1 MNISSDF
8 HLQLVIFVRP
18 LRPLCSIYP
27 VYSLQS
33 IREILLVGHRQAVAW
48 IDDWYGMTIEDVRD
62 YEKKMQQET
71 NERLLQEMENQP
83 DETDSAA
90 ATPTTPSAKKGWFS
104 WS

>member
-1 MNISSDF
+1 M
-8 HLQLVIFVRP
+8 
-18 LRPLCSIYP
+18 
-27 VYSLQS
+27 
-33 IREILLVGHRQAVAW
+33 GHRQAVAW

-83 DETDSAA
+83 DETDSTA

>member
-1 MNISSDF
+1 M
-8 HLQLVIFVRP
+8 R
-18 LRPLCSIYP
+18 
-27 VYSLQS
+27 
-33 IREILLVGHRQAVAW
+33 
-48 IDDWYGMTIEDVRD
+48 
-62 YEKKMQQET
+62 KKMQQET

>member
-1 MNISSDF
+1 M
-8 HLQLVIFVRP
+8 
-18 LRPLCSIYP
+18 
-27 VYSLQS
+27 
-33 IREILLVGHRQAVAW
+33 GHRQAVAW

-71 NERLLQEMENQP
+71 NERLLQEMENAP
-83 DETDSAA
+83 DTPDA

>member
-1 MNISSDF
+1 M
-8 HLQLVIFVRP
+8 
-18 LRPLCSIYP
+18 
-27 VYSLQS
+27 
-33 IREILLVGHRQAVAW
+33 GHRQAVAW